1 LFADGDAFPSLQSP
15 SLHLHRKQGSDM
27 TKGIFR
33 SGDDSARVD
42 YGRHA
47 VTIPREEYSVN
58 EYEPPFHTL
67 ATKEEFEAAAA
78 AG

>member
-1 LFADGDAFPSLQSP
+1 
-15 SLHLHRKQGSDM
+15 M

-67 ATKEEFEAAAA
+67 PTKEEFEAAAA